1 MAPVLIS
8 IVFLMLVGISIIDK
22 LKRAQISRCFM
33 SMNKLPE
40 AKQEQKPAAAVKR
53 IERLKLNTN
62 SYYSNKYGLRE
73 DLIEVIIYYDKMEF
87 VLDDN
92 TSYYLRK
99 EMFYFIQ
106 NYLDEVK
113 NRFVKFEQIEDEK
126 MNKNN
131 FQNMIRQQNSN
142 NYKFV

>member
-1 MAPVLIS
+1 
-8 IVFLMLVGISIIDK
+8 
-22 LKRAQISRCFM
+22 M

-40 AKQEQKPAAAVKR
+40 AKQEQKPPEAAKR

>member
-1 MAPVLIS
+1 MS
-8 IVFLMLVGISIIDK
+8 IVIVMLVGITIIDK
-22 LKRAQISRCFM
+22 LKRAKISRCLMDM
-33 SMNKLPE
+33 SKMSDT
-40 AKQEQKPAAAVKR
+40 KQEQTPTSTEAAKR
-53 IERLKLNTN
+53 IEKLKLNTN

-113 NRFVKFEQIEDEK
+113 NRFVKFEQIEYEK
-126 MNKNN
+126 SNNNNN
-131 FQNMIRQQNSN
+131 FQNLIRQQNNN